1 VARAV
6 ALAAAALLAGVA
18 LIRPLAGGPTDR
30 ARRVIL
36 AVAGAGALAAVIGAI
51 GDLAV
56 ARYLLLVP
64 LLALAAAAARFGPAL
79 LGVPAGGLLVGWL
92 SWDTRRASTGTAV
105 LLLAHVAVVAIWTGA
120 ALASA
125 TAEPSSRTAVVRRV
139 GPVAVGAA
147 VVAAGTG
154 VLAAHNDNVT
164 LHGITVTTF
173 GTVVVLK
180 AGLLLAAA
188 ILGLGARALLRARR
202 AGHGGGGGGG
212 RLPAGLEL
220 GVLSFALVVGAVLTS
235 LPAPGPPPATGV
247 PLARVLDLGEAI
259 TGLIVAPQRPGVNL
273 VHLMTDRS
281 TYVDVNGHRYQAQPL
296 PGTQGLWA
304 QIQLPAG
311 RSLLTL
317 HQGRQVAV
325 QVVDTGAGAAQEVL
339 SGPDGAECVA
349 AALGALLGGSR
360 GPLAPCPAQSLVLA
374 DAAALRAV
382 VAYLGTRGVNQLTLI
397 ADASPRGVAA
407 EREVRAA
414 ARTAGITVGEPA
426 ALAGQKPQAVL
437 AVAGWQVSGTTLGRF
452 STAQAPTYGTYLAP
466 WLLDSPLV
474 AAAGGAPLAVLPFD
488 PAGPPA
494 QSYVSALRQ
503 IGPQQ
508 GASATGFYAY
518 LAASGRALP
527 PAPLVLYAAAGAFQ
541 ILGASGHGSGETGVT
556 WLGRGPLVAVSKP
569 LPDPR

>member
-1 VARAV
+1 M
-6 ALAAAALLAGVA
+6 ALAAAALVAGVG
-18 LIRPLAGGPTDR
+18 LVRPLAGRPTDR
-30 ARRVIL
+30 AGRVIL
-36 AVAGAGALAAVIGAI
+36 AVAGAGAVAAVIGAI

-64 LLALAAAAARFGPAL
+64 LLALAAAAVRFGPAL
-79 LGVPAGGLLVGWL
+79 LGVPAGALLVGWL

-125 TAEPSSRTAVVRRV
+125 TAEPGSRTAVVRRV

-173 GTVVVLK
+173 GAVVVLK
-180 AGLLLAAA
+180 VGLLVTAAT
-188 ILGLGARALLRARR
+188 LGLGARAMLRARR
-202 AGHGGGGGGG
+202 AGPGGG

-259 TGLIVAPQRPGVNL
+259 TGLVVAPQRPGVNL

-360 GPLAPCPAQSLVLA
+360 GPLAPCPAQSLVPA

-382 VAYLGTRGVNQLTLI
+382 VAYLGSRGVNQLTLI

-407 EREVRAA
+407 EREVRAD
-414 ARTAGITVGEPA
+414 ARTAGITVGEA
-426 ALAGQKPQAVL
+426 VALAGQKPQAVL
-437 AVAGWQVSGTTLGRF
+437 AIAGWQVSGTTLGRF

-494 QSYVSALRQ
+494 QAYVSALRQ
-503 IGPQQ
+503 VGPQQ
-508 GASATGFYAY
+508 GASAAGFYAY

-527 PAPLVLYAAAGAFQ
+527 TAPLVLYAAAGAFQ
-541 ILGASGHGSGETGVT
+541 ILGASGHDSGETGVT
-556 WLGRGPLVAVSKP
+556 WLGRGPLVAVTKP
-569 LPDPR
+569 LPDPQ